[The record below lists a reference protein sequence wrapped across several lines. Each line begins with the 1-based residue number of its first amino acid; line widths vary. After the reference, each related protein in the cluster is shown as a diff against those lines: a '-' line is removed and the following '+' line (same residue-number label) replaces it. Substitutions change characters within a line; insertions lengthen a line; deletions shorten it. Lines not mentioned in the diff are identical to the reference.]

1 MALVILS
8 PGNMT
13 RAKTRTLSL
22 AAFLGLAFTVVS
34 LVFCAGLML
43 GTAFRS
49 SEAVAP
55 AQLADYSVIEWVPAT
70 PAPASEEAMA
80 EVMDVSP
87 RVVVAQPGV
96 PEMAANE
103 ATVETVDTAE
113 NKVLVERLGELTGR
127 MIQLETEAQTLA
139 GRIEAI
145 LEFEARNADSEPVKA
160 GRVART
166 PPGMPS
172 GGPLLTPRSEEQ
184 NVPRML
190 DRSVFEGSLQ
200 FKADGLGVDVAGVAE
215 GMDRLAQ
222 MLKEI
227 EEHATSFKLSHM
239 SFPGRTPVLGV
250 PINSAFGNRRDPFTR
265 KKAFHSGVDFAAPK
279 GTPILASAGGT
290 VIYAGRRPHY
300 GLTVEIEHSPGL
312 VSRYAHAS
320 KLRVALGDVV
330 MPQQHIA
337 DVGSTG
343 RSSGPHLHFEVLKD
357 GRFVDPGFYLAR
369 F

>member
-22 AAFLGLAFTVVS
+22 AAFLGLAFIVVS

-43 GTAFRS
+43 GTGFRS
-49 SEAVAP
+49 NEAVAP
-55 AQLADYSVIEWVPAT
+55 APLADYSVIEWVPTAQ
-70 PAPASEEAMA
+70 APASGDTVAV
-80 EVMDVSP
+80 VMDESP
-87 RVVVAQPGV
+87 PAVVAQPGV
-96 PEMAANE
+96 PELAVNDA
-103 ATVETVDTAE
+103 TVDTAE
-113 NKVLVERLGELTGR
+113 SKVLVERLGELTGR

-172 GGPLLTPRSEEQ
+172 GGPLLNPRPEGQ
-184 NVPRML
+184 NASKEL

-200 FKADGLGVDVAGVAE
+200 FEADGLSVDVAEVAE
-215 GMDRLAQ
+215 GLDRLAQ
-222 MLKEI
+222 ML
-227 EEHATSFKLSHM
+227 EELEGHATSFKLSHM

-320 KLRVALGDVV
+320 KLHVALGDVV
-330 MPQQHIA
+330 MPQQRIA